1 MGTTRERLAMT
12 MNLWRPWIDAHHG
25 GGGAQPQRY
34 PLCSPGDQGFL
45 GVAGGDEH
53 IEQVADA
60 QQAWTFHTHERAVAA
75 AKQIKAVYG
84 QPVDVVKLL

>member
-1 MGTTRERLAMT
+1 V
-12 MNLWRPWIDAHHG
+12 
-25 GGGAQPQRY
+25 Y
-34 PLCSPGDQGFL
+34 L

-60 QQAWTFHTHERAVAA
+60 QKAWTFRTHERAVAA
-75 AKQIKAVYG
+75 ARQITAVYG